1 MLHKFNNEGATPP
14 PVQNTAKHEAAL
26 HSVPTCELVAE
37 LRTREGVEATVVEPY
52 AETSIHASGPAI
64 VLNVTD

>member
-1 MLHKFNNEGATPP
+1 MVHKFNNKGGTPP

-26 HSVPTCELVAE
+26 HNVPTCELVAE
-37 LRTREGVEATVVEPY
+37 LRTREGVETTVVEPY